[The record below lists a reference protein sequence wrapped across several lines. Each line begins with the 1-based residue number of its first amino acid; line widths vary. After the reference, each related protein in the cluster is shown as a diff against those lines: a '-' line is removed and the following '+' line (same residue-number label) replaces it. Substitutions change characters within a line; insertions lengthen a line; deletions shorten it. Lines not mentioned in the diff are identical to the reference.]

1 MNFDIRKFITSDVGR
16 KLLSILL
23 GLGLSAIFRLSCKE
37 KNCIV
42 YSAPDITNDIA
53 KKIYSYNGKCYKY
66 STSNVPCDTTKK
78 IISTYN
84 SEDRDNL

>member
-23 GLGLSAIFRLSCKE
+23 GLGLSAVFRLSCKE

-42 YSAPDITNDIA
+42 YSAPDLNKDITN
-53 KKIYSYNGKCYKY
+53 KVYSYNGNCYVY
-66 STSNVPCDTTKK
+66 SPLNVPCDTSKK
-78 IISTYN
+78 IMTHHKQEN
-84 SEDRDNL
+84 D

>member
-42 YSAPDITNDIA
+42 YSAPDLNKDILD
-53 KKIYSYNGKCYKY
+53 KVYSYNGKCYTY
-66 STSNVPCDTTKK
+66 TPLNVPCDLSKK
-78 IISTYN
+78 IMTFHS
-84 SEDRDNL
+84 SDNH